1 MPGRPTSP
9 SMGWHA
15 RCHARLRQLLAAA
28 CCLSALQ
35 ALQAAAAP
43 VAAVDRDLDT
53 DIGMVA
59 AAAPA
64 SANTAAAAP
73 DPVVL
78 RLAQHLTPGTLAS
91 DGGQRRLL
99 DALYALID
107 EYPDVRKARAALES
121 AGHDVNTARGAR
133 WPTFKVGTNTGDAK
147 LRRGRESYTAVNAEV
162 RMALLDGGAIGAGIR
177 SAESQEAA
185 QGSVL
190 YGTRQNVLL
199 EALTA
204 LLELHRFEDKA
215 RVAAESARIIGQLA
229 RIEERRAELGAV
241 GRNDLRQAAS
251 RQAGALAQ
259 QHALES
265 QRMDAQ
271 ARFTRYFGF
280 TPQPGWLPQLNV
292 PVQWMPANEDSA
304 LQASET
310 VSPELQEMEQQ
321 IEKARAE
328 VDRSKSQRFPTLA
341 AVVAHTR
348 DPSGVLYAEGTRYG
362 VELSWNFG
370 NGFEL
375 RDRILKAINELQAQE
390 AQQETVRRQV
400 RETASAAWGRTQS
413 GRQRESQLADAVRE
427 ARAAFEGRRR
437 LLEVGRGSLAQVL
450 DAQLDMQRLLLDEAD
465 AIYDQRINELRLA
478 RTTGRLLPQDPP
490 DHWLNALFTPQK
502 PIPAGGGAPGTA
514 PMDEPRNAPGNAPD
528 IQPGPAPSRIRPDP
542 QDAAVATLSAS
553 AMPQR
558 IQLRLEQQ
566 LRPVSD
572 AFPTTASRQQW

>member
-1 MPGRPTSP
+1 MQGRPSTP
-9 SMGWHA
+9 TTGW
-15 RCHARLRQLLAAA
+15 HARLRQLLAAA
-28 CCLSALQ
+28 CCVSALQ
-35 ALQAAAAP
+35 ALQAEAAP
-43 VAAVDRDLDT
+43 MAAEEPDLAT
-53 DIGMVA
+53 
-59 AAAPA
+59 
-64 SANTAAAAP
+64 TAAAGTAESAHAHAHAP
-73 DPVVL
+73 APSPEPASVPVPDAVVL
-78 RLAQHLTPGTLAS
+78 RLAQQLTPGTLAS
-91 DGGQRRLL
+91 DSGQRRLL
-99 DALYALID
+99 DALYALLD

-265 QRMDAQ
+265 QRMDAL

-280 TPQPGWLPQLNV
+280 TPQAGWLPQLNV
-292 PVQWMPANEDSA
+292 PEQWMPASEDSA
-304 LQASET
+304 LQASEA
-310 VSPELQEMEQQ
+310 VSPELQEMQQQ

-490 DHWLNALFTPQK
+490 DQWLNALFSTQK
-502 PIPAGGGAPGTA
+502 PIPAGGGTPDPSPGTVPGMAPG
-514 PMDEPRNAPGNAPD
+514 
-528 IQPGPAPSRIRPDP
+528 QAPSRTRPDP
-542 QDAAVATLSAS
+542 MDAAVATLSAS

-566 LRPVSD
+566 LRPISD
-572 AFPTTASRQQW
+572 AFQTTAARQQW

>member
-1 MPGRPTSP
+1 
-9 SMGWHA
+9 MGWHA
-15 RCHARLRQLLAAA
+15 RCHTRLRQLLAAA

-43 VAAVDRDLDT
+43 VAAADRDLDT

-64 SANTAAAAP
+64 SATP

-490 DHWLNALFTPQK
+490 DQWLNALFTPQK

-514 PMDEPRNAPGNAPD
+514 PMDEPGNA
-528 IQPGPAPSRIRPDP
+528 PGPAPSRIRPEP

>member
-43 VAAVDRDLDT
+43 VAAADRDLDT

-64 SANTAAAAP
+64 SATP

-348 DPSGVLYAEGTRYG
+348 DPSVVLYAEGTRYG

-375 RDRILKAINELQAQE
+375 RDRILKALNELQAQE

-490 DHWLNALFTPQK
+490 DQWLNALFTPQK

-514 PMDEPRNAPGNAPD
+514 PMDEPGNV
-528 IQPGPAPSRIRPDP
+528 PGPAPSRIHPEP